1 MRVRANAITA
11 MGPYEA
17 VVSIAKSDGGKE
29 EVVVDAKSIKDKTIE
44 VGRITSEGDRV
55 LVELPRESA
64 VGNWRIWVPSSSIT

>member
-1 MRVRANAITA
+1 MRVRANTIIA

-29 EVVVDAKSIKDKTIE
+29 EVVVDAKSIEDKTIE
-44 VGRITSEGDRV
+44 VGQVFSEGDRV

-64 VGNWRIWVPSSSIT
+64 TGNWRIWVPSSSIK